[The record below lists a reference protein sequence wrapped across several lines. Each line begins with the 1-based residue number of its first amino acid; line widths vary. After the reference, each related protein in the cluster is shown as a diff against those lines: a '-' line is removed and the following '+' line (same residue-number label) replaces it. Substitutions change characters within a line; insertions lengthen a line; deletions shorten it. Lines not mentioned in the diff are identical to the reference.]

1 MRSDSEHDRRDIPC
15 ITFGEYLIYKNKLA
29 WSDKFSLSDLAD
41 KITEDD
47 HIDYILNG
55 WRFDDSF
62 RTPEDYLR
70 GCIEET
76 AASEMNESWSGRRSK
91 ALDSKDIDNVLAVV
105 YTILSTLH
113 DNIKNALVNTRFF
126 NYVRDVLTK
135 DYFFTVL
142 RFLYDMEIIEFVKP
156 LDDTELDDFLYGFVI
171 SWDTPEELLRV
182 RFEVLF
188 IIGWATIQVNCILTT

>member
-1 MRSDSEHDRRDIPC
+1 MTVLIAKGQAPRFHVVISASSQPSILSNCSIAFGSRLKVVKIPC

-29 WSDKFSLSDLAD
+29 WSNNFSLSDLAD

-76 AASEMNESWSGRRSK
+76 AAFEMNKSWPGRRSK

-105 YTILSTLH
+105 YTILSRLH
-113 DNIKNALVNTRFF
+113 DNDGK
-126 NYVRDVLTK
+126 K
-135 DYFFTVL
+135 
-142 RFLYDMEIIEFVKP
+142 FLYTHASSIM
-156 LDDTELDDFLYGFVI
+156 
-171 SWDTPEELLRV
+171 
-182 RFEVLF
+182 
-188 IIGWATIQVNCILTT
+188 